1 MRNPDGL
8 QVHLV
13 FNLEAS
19 SSSEVISYAT
29 SFLWSMGTKL
39 VRKRVVQGGLISAVV
54 ESWFPSDQNNYGMFL
69 EDDIEVSPFT
79 LLWVQQTLGLVRGG
93 GVIVM
98 MLCATHCPLTLPSNA
113 AARRT
118 MQDTWVPWATG

>member
-29 SFLWSMGTKL
+29 SFPWSMGTKL
-39 VRKRVVQGGLISAVV
+39 VRKRVVQGGLISAVM
-54 ESWFPSDQNNYGMFL
+54 EGWFPSDQNNYGMFL

-93 GVIVM
+93 GVFVI
-98 MLCATHCPLTLPSNA
+98 MLADALCHTLASNA
-113 AARRT
+113 AI
-118 MQDTWVPWATG
+118 